1 MELFAELFSDW
12 AGILSFGVIAVTVII
27 AIVFAVIF
35 LTQSSDPN
43 ALREAYRQ
51 AFNSPRLGHKKA
63 AVFQAAALFRYPDK
77 RIPPPVRI
85 WPHRGAR

>member
-1 MELFAELFSDW
+1 MSVTKTYRSETVMELFAELFSDW

-43 ALREAYRQ
+43 A
-51 AFNSPRLGHKKA
+51 
-63 AVFQAAALFRYPDK
+63 
-77 RIPPPVRI
+77 
-85 WPHRGAR
+85 